1 MTPLLYYDICMPV
14 RLTDDQLATYV
25 AEAKDGYDVDR
36 LITRDR
42 GYPGQGIRPTH
53 VVTVHL
59 TAAELAALDQLAD
72 RLHMNRSAAIRYA
85 ITHHNPR
92 HEVYPLGD

>member
-25 AEAKDGYDVDR
+25 AEAEDGYDVDR
-36 LITRDR
+36 LITRGR
-42 GYPGQGIRPTH
+42 GYPGQGIRPAH

-59 TAAELAALDQLAD
+59 TAAELAELDQLAD
-72 RLHMNRSAAIRYA
+72 QLHTKRSAAIRYA
-85 ITHHNPR
+85 ITHSNP
-92 HEVYPLGD
+92 DA

>member
-1 MTPLLYYDICMPV
+1 MTPLWHYDICMRI

-25 AEAKDGYDVDR
+25 AEAEDGYDVDR
-36 LITRDR
+36 LITRGC

-59 TAAELAALDQLAD
+59 TAAELTELDQRAD
-72 RLHMNRSAAIRYA
+72 RVHMNRSAAIRYA
-85 ITHHNPR
+85 ITHSQP
-92 HEVYPLGD
+92 EA

>member
-1 MTPLLYYDICMPV
+1 MTPLLHYDICMRV

-25 AEAKDGYDVDR
+25 AEAEDGYDVDR
-36 LITRDR
+36 LITRGC

-53 VVTVHL
+53 VVTMHL